1 MKKLAIVLVAV
12 LLAVGCSTSA
22 KVSVQ
27 KCSVCSKPCM
37 AENHPAMH
45 QYLTA
50 GIKGKCRTC
59 SQTEYQKLMSTKQ
72 VRVPVSAAVVPVK
85 GISPQVRVD
94 VDAPVKAVTASALV
108 KPTAVVPVKAV
119 AAAVAPAPA
128 KPAVPL
134 AKCSVCGKTC
144 MPEHHPIMRR
154 YIAAGIKGKCRACS
168 QIEYV
173 KLTQAK
179 QPVPVTPVAKPALPK
194 PAPVVASVSNAI
206 VVPIKD
212 AAAAKR

>member
-37 AENHPAMH
+37 AENHPAMR

-94 VDAPVKAVTASALV
+94 VDA
-108 KPTAVVPVKAV
+108 PVKAV